1 MLVESIALFGLAL
14 STLSSSRAPKAR
26 KTRERLFGVPVPRGA
41 VLGSKGDSELYLC
54 IHGLDPEEF
63 DPEQWM
69 VIGHI
74 RKDGAICYPY
84 TTLYDSDSPID
95 EIVGETI
102 PRGEPFSWY
111 LDKMDDKGIRYEL
124 IGPWRR
130 ESEKVE
136 LGPRTLWRLLGV
148 DEYEPPS
155 PTIEMTPK
163 SIDGGMIGEETKT
176 PRICTAPSPELC
188 VIGASPSGRS
198 VDGNYAFY
206 RNRDPVDAVLPS
218 QLALPDQPITGEMWL
233 TGPATFELAFVLTER
248 QTETLDDFV
257 RDMAETDTDNIVKIL
272 RGINDRLRRWGY
284 LA

>member
-102 PRGEPFSWY
+102 PRGEPFSDVS
-111 LDKMDDKGIRYEL
+111 LLIFMIFFDKPCSLICFGIKCFFA
-124 IGPWRR
+124 I
-130 ESEKVE
+130 
-136 LGPRTLWRLLGV
+136 
-148 DEYEPPS
+148 
-155 PTIEMTPK
+155 
-163 SIDGGMIGEETKT
+163 
-176 PRICTAPSPELC
+176 
-188 VIGASPSGRS
+188 
-198 VDGNYAFY
+198 
-206 RNRDPVDAVLPS
+206 
-218 QLALPDQPITGEMWL
+218 
-233 TGPATFELAFVLTER
+233 
-248 QTETLDDFV
+248 
-257 RDMAETDTDNIVKIL
+257 
-272 RGINDRLRRWGY
+272 
-284 LA
+284 